1 MNPINQLLRPQNNNL
16 KAMMNMVKG
25 NPQGVLNQLMQNNPQ
40 VRQVMALANGDPK
53 TAFYSL
59 AKQKGIDPNTI
70 LNMLK

>member
-1 MNPINQLLRPQNNNL
+1 MNNPFLNGLNQNNMQQL
-16 KAMMNMVKG
+16 MEMVKG

-59 AKQKGIDPNTI
+59 AKQKGVDPNSI

>member
-1 MNPINQLLRPQNNNL
+1 MNNPFLNGLNQNNMQQL
-16 KAMMNMVKG
+16 MEMVKG

-59 AKQKGIDPNTI
+59 AKQNGVDPNSI